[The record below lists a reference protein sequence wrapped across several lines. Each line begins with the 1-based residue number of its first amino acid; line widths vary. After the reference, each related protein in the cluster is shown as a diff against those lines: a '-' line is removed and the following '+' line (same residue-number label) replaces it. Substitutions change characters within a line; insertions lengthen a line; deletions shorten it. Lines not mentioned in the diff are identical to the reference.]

1 MRPPQMMSASEAES
15 YVDSM
20 IVAEWGRP
28 IPGPTKGAFAKMIE
42 DHGLQVFSVAVVNYK
57 AQNGGSSAP
66 QPTPVRLRDF
76 LPRDKNE
83 PKAQPKVMHWFDATG
98 DVSEGFFNQE
108 PQPDEERADWIMR
121 VNLDRL
127 RGGVFVDVKAVERL
141 INFFAPPSFWQDNHG
156 GSKITRD
163 EVWQEAREV
172 SRQIAAK
179 REEEANKA
187 KAGYEASATRE
198 EARKEFLES
207 AGKLAG
213 KVKDMK
219 EGVN

>member
-1 MRPPQMMSASEAES
+1 MTQHEIDAIIEET
-15 YVDSM
+15 
-20 IVAEWGRP
+20 IVGEWSKP
-28 IPGPTKGAFAKMIE
+28 IPGPAKAAFGKIIEQHGDRVFLGA
-42 DHGLQVFSVAVVNYK
+42 LVAYRE
-57 AQNGGSSAP
+57 ANGGYSAP
-66 QPTPVRLRDF
+66 QPTPGRLREH

-83 PKAQPKVMHWFDATG
+83 PKAPTKTLHWFDSTG
-98 DVSEGFFNQE
+98 DVSEGFFNQQPE
-108 PQPDEERADWIMR
+108 PNEETADWILR
-121 VNLDRL
+121 LNIDRL
-127 RGGVFVDVKAVERL
+127 RGGTSVNVKAVERL

-179 REEEANKA
+179 REEEANRA

-219 EGVN
+219 RGVN